1 MSGTLQITLKKSI
14 VGRPEKHR
22 RTVRSLGLRK
32 LNKTVVLQDTP
43 TVRGMVNKVSH
54 LLEVKEISNETP

>member
-1 MSGTLQITLKKSI
+1 MSGTLKITLKKSM

-32 LNKTVVLQDTP
+32 LNKTVVLNDSP
-43 TVRGMVNKVSH
+43 TIRGMVNQVSH
-54 LLEVKEISNETP
+54 LLEVKEGSDETP